1 MNTPSPISTVH
12 HSESPRRVVVVD
24 NDPVMRAG
32 TASILSGANGV
43 ELVAAVDHDTGRAWT
58 EQWKAVDVA
67 VVDAS
72 DPRRRIDQF
81 PGVAVVRS
89 IRELRRDLVVV
100 VLTGQYLHPGL
111 RHRMWEAGADFF
123 YPRDEG
129 MSEEELVSVVLRPS
143 EHRRLR
149 SSAESLPGDLGI
161 TPATR
166 VNHLVDRLVAADLG
180 AVLETGSR
188 KKAGPHAERS
198 RWWNHVRQLAGG
210 ADGLAP
216 AKASGERAIHLDAPS
231 IVQLRRF
238 WATMTRAHPSSGE
251 QPAE

>member
-1 MNTPSPISTVH
+1 MNTPSSISAVH
-12 HSESPRRVVVVD
+12 NSESPRRVVVVD

-32 TASILSGANGV
+32 TASILSDAEGV
-43 ELVAAVDHDTGRAWT
+43 ELVAAVDHDTARAWT
-58 EQWKAVDVA
+58 EQWQAVDVA

-72 DPRRRIDQF
+72 DPRRGIDQF

-89 IRELRRDLVVV
+89 IRELRRDLVIV

-129 MSEEELVSVVLRPS
+129 MSEDELVSVVVRPS

-149 SSAESLPGDLGI
+149 SSAQNLPDDLGI

-180 AVLETGSR
+180 TALETGSR
-188 KKAGPHAERS
+188 KKAGPRAERS
-198 RWWNHVRQLAGG
+198 RWWNHVRQIAGG

-216 AKASGERAIHLDAPS
+216 TKASGERAIHLDAPS
-231 IVQLRRF
+231 IVQLRKF
-238 WATMTRAHPSSGE
+238 WAAMTRARPGSADQPE
-251 QPAE
+251 Q